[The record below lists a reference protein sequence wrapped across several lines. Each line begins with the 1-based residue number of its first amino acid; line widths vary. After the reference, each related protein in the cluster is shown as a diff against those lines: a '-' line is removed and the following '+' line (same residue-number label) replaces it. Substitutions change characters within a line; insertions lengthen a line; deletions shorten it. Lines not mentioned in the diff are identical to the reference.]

1 MEDGIYDGLWRW
13 YFFLFY
19 AIEQEIPSSK
29 HHEIQ
34 EFGQNYH
41 ISAMKINKIFVFQ
54 YRHRLA
60 PLKYYQYLI
69 FVTLLQN
76 KYYNAL

>member
-1 MEDGIYDGLWRW
+1 MKDRAYMMVYGDGI
-13 YFFLFY
+13 FLFY
-19 AIEQEIPSSK
+19 AIEQKIPSSK

-76 KYYNAL
+76 